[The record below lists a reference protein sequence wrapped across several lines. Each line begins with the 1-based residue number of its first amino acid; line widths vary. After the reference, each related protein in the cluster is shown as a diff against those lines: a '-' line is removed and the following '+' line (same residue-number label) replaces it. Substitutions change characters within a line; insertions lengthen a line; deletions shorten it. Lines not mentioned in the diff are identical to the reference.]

1 MLTGLLEPSSGSVQ
15 ILGQPFTATSLDV
28 KRQIGVVPE
37 GMALLGRLTA
47 PEYLRFVGRM
57 YGLDRET
64 TNRRT
69 DELLEFMQLANES
82 RKLVTDFSHGMQK
95 KLALAAAVIH
105 GPKVLFLDEPFEG
118 VDAIAAGMLKTML
131 QGMIQRGATIF
142 LTTHVLE
149 IVERLCS
156 HVAIISKG
164 QLVANGS
171 MEELSAGR
179 GQHAAGRGE
188 RAKADARRDVPV
200 DCGRGRHGAGSGAVM
215 AGVAESLPGHV
226 GTGMFSALA
235 RMQYAALAR
244 MRWSMFRNGVH
255 SRKGAIELGANI
267 GMTLLYS
274 VMGLGMAFGLG
285 AGAFQIA
292 SGGNW
297 KFLPILFWIVC
308 FLWQIVPVSM
318 ASFQQ
323 QFDPGGLLRFP
334 VSFGGFYLLH
344 LIFGLVD
351 ASTIMGAFC
360 CTGLLIG
367 VSVVRPDLFGW
378 MALALIVFA
387 AFNVFLVR
395 AIFAWI
401 DRWLAQRRTRE
412 ILTAVFFA
420 ALLAMQLLNPAL
432 GMVKYQNP
440 NSAAAKVVREHRAV
454 TLGPWIN
461 RAVEVQRWLPPGLA
475 ASMVE
480 EAQADKPAQ
489 SLASLALLGIFV
501 LGTGG
506 VLAARLR
513 SEYRGESLGEA
524 PARKEAQRRRG
535 AWLIDGSG
543 PMAAVMEKELRTLM
557 RAMPFLYSLGAPLLM
572 VFVFSSMFRTHHS
585 ITKFPIALLL
595 FLAYGL
601 VGFTQLLYNNLGGEG
616 AGIQFL
622 FLSPT
627 PIRTVILAKNLFHS
641 GLFAVEAV
649 IICAISAWRFGLP
662 EPVALAAML
671 CWLLFAMPA
680 HLAAGNLFSAPHA
693 LPHQPWPDRAA
704 ARLAGQRAAEPA
716 HPGRRAGHRRRSDGA
731 VRVFRGNFGWPFPSL

>member
-1 MLTGLLEPSSGSVQ
+1 
-15 ILGQPFTATSLDV
+15 
-28 KRQIGVVPE
+28 
-37 GMALLGRLTA
+37 
-47 PEYLRFVGRM
+47 
-57 YGLDRET
+57 
-64 TNRRT
+64 
-69 DELLEFMQLANES
+69 
-82 RKLVTDFSHGMQK
+82 
-95 KLALAAAVIH
+95 
-105 GPKVLFLDEPFEG
+105 
-118 VDAIAAGMLKTML
+118 
-131 QGMIQRGATIF
+131 
-142 LTTHVLE
+142 
-149 IVERLCS
+149 
-156 HVAIISKG
+156 
-164 QLVANGS
+164 
-171 MEELSAGR
+171 
-179 GQHAAGRGE
+179 
-188 RAKADARRDVPV
+188 
-200 DCGRGRHGAGSGAVM
+200 M
-215 AGVAESLPGHV
+215 AGVAESMPGHV

-244 MRWSMFRNGVH
+244 MRWNTFRNGVH
-255 SRKGAIELGANI
+255 SRKGAMELGARV
-267 GMTLLYS
+267 GMTLLYV

-285 AGAFQIA
+285 AAAFQIT
-292 SGGNW
+292 SSGNW
-297 KFLPILFWIVC
+297 KFVPILFWVVC
-308 FLWQIVPVSM
+308 FLWQIVPISM
-318 ASFQQ
+318 VSFQQ

-334 VSFGGFYLLH
+334 VSFGGYYLLH

-360 CTGLLIG
+360 CTGMLIG

-378 MALALIVFA
+378 MALALIFFA
-387 AFNVFLVR
+387 VFNVFLVR

-401 DRWLAQRRTRE
+401 ERWLAQRRTRE

-420 ALLAMQLLNPAL
+420 GLLAMQLFNPAL

-475 ASMVE
+475 ANMLE

-501 LGTGG
+501 VGTGG

-535 AWLIDGSG
+535 EWLIDGSG
-543 PMAAVMEKELRTLM
+543 PVAAVMEKELRTLM

-616 AGIQFL
+616 AGIQIL

-627 PIRTVILAKNLFHS
+627 PIRTVIFAKNLFHS

-649 IICAISAWRFGLP
+649 IICGLSAWRIGLP
-662 EPVALAAML
+662 EPVALAAIL

-680 HLAAGNLFSAPHA
+680 HLAAGDLFSLLMPYRINLGRIGRQRGSQANAMLSLLTQAGVLGIGIGVMAVCAFFGKLWLAIPIFMVM
-693 LPHQPWPDRAA
+693 AA
-704 ARLAGQRAAEPA
+704 GAVIAWLRVLSNVDAMAN
-716 HPGRRAGHRRRSDGA
+716 RRREELVSEL
-731 VRVFRGNFGWPFPSL
+731 VRAE